1 MGSLS
6 VGHWLI
12 VLLIVILLFGTAK
25 LKNLGKDLG
34 GAIRGLKEGMRD
46 GTAEDVSLQ
55 QITDAHRGNA
65 STKLHAEEK
74 VGS

>member
-1 MGSLS
+1 LTEETVS
-6 VGHWLI
+6 
-12 VLLIVILLFGTAK
+12 A
-25 LKNLGKDLG
+25 
-34 GAIRGLKEGMRD
+34 R
-46 GTAEDVSLQ
+46 TAEDVSLQ